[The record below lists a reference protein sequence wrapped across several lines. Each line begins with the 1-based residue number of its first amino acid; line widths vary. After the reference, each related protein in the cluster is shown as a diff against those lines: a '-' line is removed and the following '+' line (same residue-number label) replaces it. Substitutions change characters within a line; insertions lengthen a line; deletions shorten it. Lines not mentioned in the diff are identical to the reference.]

1 MDLEKACKFLE
12 IEIEEIS
19 HITIEQLKK
28 KYHVLALKHHPDK
41 NANTQESTQYFQ
53 MLHDAYKYLYDEL
66 NISFTDKGYKENKEN
81 KEYKSDYKQGNNDYI
96 YFVSLFISSFIKGI
110 TMESI
115 MNIMKIIFSGWK
127 ELSLQL
133 FDELDKDKAFEIY
146 NFICKYKNVLHIHE
160 EILQKI
166 KTILLNKFKD
176 DKIFILNPSL
186 NDLLENNIYKLV
198 IDNELYIVP
207 LWHNELYFDNKK
219 NEIIVFCIPELE
231 KHISI
236 DETNNIIVEINVSWN
251 SVIKEK
257 KISFMLGV
265 KEYVIQAEKLYVK
278 PIQTFIFKQQ
288 GISQIIDNDIYNVS
302 NKSDIIVKICIM
314 DK

>member
-41 NANTQESTQYFQ
+41 NANTHESTQYFQ
-53 MLHDAYKYLYDEL
+53 MLHDAYKYLCDEL
-66 NISFTDKGYKENKEN
+66 NISFTDKEYKED
-81 KEYKSDYKQGNNDYI
+81 KEYKSEYKKGNNDYI
-96 YFVSLFISSFIKGI
+96 YFVSLFISSFVKGI
-110 TMESI
+110 TIESI

-166 KTILLNKFKD
+166 KTILLYKFKD

-236 DETNNIIVEINVSWN
+236 DENNNIIVEINVSWN
-251 SVIKEK
+251 SLIKEK
-257 KISFMLGV
+257 KVSFMIGV
-265 KEYVIQAEKLYVK
+265 KEYVIPAEKLYIK
-278 PIQTFIFKQQ
+278 PIQTFILKQQ

-302 NKSDIIVKICIM
+302 YKSDIIVKICIM